1 MPEVRTS
8 LWTALP
14 PDRVLRVL
22 TDFGPARAE
31 AWPGVDASNLTVHD
45 SGPGWAEVTEGNRIG
60 WERERYHWDAEAG
73 TVTAD
78 TLASN
83 LWAVGSRWD
92 YRLTPDRGGTTVEVT
107 LLRRGKGVKGALV
120 GALLPLVGA
129 RMIRDGLTG
138 ALLKG

>member
-14 PDRVLRVL
+14 PDRVLQVL
-22 TDFGPARAE
+22 TDFGPARAQ
-31 AWPGVDASNLTVHD
+31 AWPGVDASSLTLHA

-60 WERERYHWDAEAG
+60 WERERYRWDAAAG
-73 TVTAD
+73 TVSAETV
-78 TLASN
+78 ASN
-83 LWAVGSRWD
+83 LWAAGSRWD
-92 YRLTPDRGGTTVEVT
+92 YRLTPERGGTTVDVT
-107 LLRRGKGVKGALV
+107 LLRRGRGLKGRLV